1 MDWRDRNPAP
11 LMISHYR
18 RVSMVGQRVC
28 GGLAIVALVA
38 VMTVVVTAR
47 TAQACSCVEREL
59 ADYADGV
66 AVAFVGHQ
74 LERVVQDYVEDNGA
88 ALLFRVER
96 VHKGQAGPLI
106 EVRTHAQGPACGI
119 DVGGQGTVGVV
130 ANQWRGDLSVN
141 LCGSIVAI
149 DELEQVF
156 GEGYLPDES
165 IRLPVSPDPEQHAF
179 YTGQPPDD
187 GLVMSSQPEGSSRNW
202 SLPAVLIFAGAVL
215 LVLSGV
221 VIWRRR

>member
-1 MDWRDRNPAP
+1 MLRLRLLRWLVLAAV
-11 LMISHYR
+11 LMAGTIINS
-18 RVSMVGQRVC
+18 SG
-28 GGLAIVALVA
+28 
-38 VMTVVVTAR
+38 TAH
-47 TAQACSCVEREL
+47 ACSCMLREL
-59 ADYADGV
+59 SEYADGV

-96 VHKGQAGPLI
+96 VYKGEAGPLI

-119 DVGGQGTVGVV
+119 DAGGQGTVGVV

-141 LCGSIVAI
+141 VCGSIVAI

-156 GEGYLPDES
+156 GEGYPPHES
-165 IRLPVSPDPEQHAF
+165 IRLPVSPDPEEHAF

-187 GLVMSSQPEGSSRNW
+187 GLVMSSQPEGSSRDQ
-202 SLPAVLIFAGAVL
+202 SLPAVLIVAGAVL
-215 LVLSGV
+215 LVLSGA
-221 VIWRRR
+221 VIWHRRR